1 MTVND
6 HVVRYQ
12 EHVSTKSYEE
22 LVAAFEETV
31 PDAGSGEPTRTLERV
46 RDSENSRAA
55 WEAAVAPLFGPSGF
69 TRVFSLDTGQIISW
83 YGKPAKGPQ
92 IGRSADST
100 SADGSSGTLL
110 FHRHTEPPP
119 SSAVRCCGRSSVH
132 VVHRSQKSVLS
143 PFLNVPLSIEAVTE
157 WETPWVLDARN
168 QRILGS
174 AWS

>member
-1 MTVND
+1 MWCAIRSTSAPSPTRNSSPRSRKRSPTPDPASQPGRSSVCVTART
-6 HVVRYQ
+6 VVRRGRQ
-12 EHVSTKSYEE
+12 PWRRCW
-22 LVAAFEETV
+22 A
-31 PDAGSGEPTRTLERV
+31 ERFH
-46 RDSENSRAA
+46 
-55 WEAAVAPLFGPSGF
+55 P
-69 TRVFSLDTGQIISW
+69 VFSLDTGQIISW

-92 IGRSADST
+92 LGRSADST
-100 SADGSSGTLL
+100 SADGSSGTLR

-143 PFLNVPLSIEAVTE
+143 PFLNVPLSIEAMTE
-157 WETPWVLDARN
+157 WETPWVLDTRN